1 MLETEVVTCPAPKS
15 TSRWIAAS
23 VEIFTTRCSSISD
36 HPAQL
41 SEPQVVRTFSSGR
54 FVTLKAQQRYA
65 EQISRRGYMRL
76 ARYVFGVMLI
86 ALLCLTTAR
95 AQENAELSGAVTD
108 PSGAVVPNATVTLTD
123 PSTGEARTGVTNGAG
138 LYDFPALH
146 IGSYNLKVV
155 APGFEIYAKTGIVM
169 DVAATV
175 REDILLMVGGNNQT
189 VTVQAEALHLQQE
202 TNEVSTLITGQ
213 QMTDLATNG
222 RNMVSLTTLGT
233 GVSAT
238 LPSFNG
244 VTAQGSTFTISFNG
258 MRPGHNNWL
267 IDGGEVYDR
276 GSGGK
281 VDVMPSPDV
290 LAEFQTLD
298 SNYQPD
304 YGISS
309 GGTVTMVLKSGSHDF
324 HGGVWEFNR
333 NDAFDAN
340 AYFTNLNHQ
349 ATPELR
355 LNIFGG
361 EIGGPVWIP
370 HVYNSDRKKTFFFWS
385 EEWRKFIQG
394 ANPTSTNTLP
404 AYDVPSAG
412 SPLTYIV
419 PPGFKESPNG
429 GTCATTAPCVP
440 STSDPAKL
448 ALYTQDGL
456 TIGQP
461 FPGGVLPANLIDPNS
476 VLFMKT
482 GAIPVSNATASNGAP
497 QYVAS
502 PKQPTYVRE
511 DVVRI
516 DHDVTDKMHLMG
528 HWIHDQMSQTIYP
541 DMWGNDSY
549 VTTGDV
555 FANPSWGSVIKLTQA
570 LSPTL
575 LNETALNVNGNTIDI
590 SPAGIYAQPSGW
602 TQQGF
607 FPAANNTLNRM
618 PSIDLA
624 APLGTNWTI
633 NYWPWHN
640 SFLNYQIRDDL
651 SWNKGRHGLKFG
663 FSYMRDDKNQ
673 QQQADTQGDY
683 NFGTDFSGDS
693 YVNFLL
699 GFADSFQQLQ
709 TLATDHW
716 LNNTYSFYGL
726 DNWHISP
733 RLTLNL
739 GVRYDGLPHVYEKNN
754 HTANFVAS
762 AFNTADAQSPD
773 PSTGALNVNGP
784 GFANPT
790 NAPVP
795 FYLNGI
801 QLPGTNG
808 FARGL
813 VKNSYNTIQP
823 RVGFAYDVTGNGKTV
838 VRGGLGIFFERV
850 QGNDVYGSDTN
861 PPYAYQPKSNSVY
874 FSNPKQSANTGATA
888 TSPVLPAGI
897 NALSYYYPNPGTVQY
912 SLGVQ
917 HELAPSVVALLQYVG
932 TGGWNQ
938 DDQRQINTLPLNDL
952 NDRQAVATGVN
963 AQGAKQSNNANL
975 YRIFPG
981 FAGIQADENATN
993 FNYNSLQTALRMEN
1007 KHGLTLQLSY
1017 TWSHE
1022 IDIQS
1027 DDLSGTLSDPFNPKY
1042 DRGSGTLDRRN
1053 IFSANY
1059 VYKVPFFLQS
1069 SNMLEHTFLG
1079 GWEVSGVTAAQRGV
1093 PQNVTYSTDTLGL
1106 GGGTTNRPDLTG
1118 KASGPKTRQQWFNTG
1133 AYSAP
1138 LAPWAG
1144 GTNNGFGTAGKDDVI
1159 GPGLFNWNV
1168 SLFKS
1173 FALTSHEG
1181 PRIEIRVE
1189 SFNTFNHTEFQNLDL
1204 GYTDGN
1210 FGQVTS
1216 AYDPRTL
1223 QFGGKFL
1230 F

>member
-1 MLETEVVTCPAPKS
+1 
-15 TSRWIAAS
+15 
-23 VEIFTTRCSSISD
+23 
-36 HPAQL
+36 
-41 SEPQVVRTFSSGR
+41 
-54 FVTLKAQQRYA
+54 
-65 EQISRRGYMRL
+65 MRL
-76 ARYVFGVMLI
+76 ARYVFGAVLI
-86 ALLCLTTAR
+86 ALLCLMATTAM

-108 PSGAVVPNATVTLTD
+108 SSGAVVPNAKVVLTN
-123 PSTGEARTGVTNGAG
+123 PSTGEARTGITNSAG
-138 LYDFPALH
+138 LYDFPGLH
-146 IGSYNLKVV
+146 IGSYDLRVT
-155 APGFEIYAKTGIVM
+155 ASGFESYAKTGIVM
-169 DVAATV
+169 NVAATV
-175 REDILLMVGGNNQT
+175 REDISLTVGGGNQT
-189 VTVQAEALHLQQE
+189 VTVQADALHLQAE

-238 LPSFNG
+238 LPSFAG

-290 LAEFQTLD
+290 LAEFQTLS

-309 GGTVTMVLKSGSHDF
+309 GGTITMALKSGSHDF

-340 AYFTNLNHQ
+340 AYFSNLNNQ

-370 HVYNSDRKKTFFFWS
+370 HLYNNSRKKTFFFWS
-385 EEWRKFIQG
+385 EEWRKYIQG
-394 ANPTSTNTLP
+394 ANPTATNTVPASDLP
-404 AYDVPSAG
+404 TSG
-412 SPLTYIV
+412 SNLIYTTPAA
-419 PPGFKESPNG
+419 ESPNG
-429 GTCATTAPCVP
+429 GVCNAGQVAPCVP
-440 STSDPAKL
+440 ATGDPRL
-448 ALYTQDGL
+448 VGTNGMGGLYAADGL
-456 TIGQP
+456 VVGNSFTPGAVAGGPQTIP
-461 FPGGVLPANLIDPNS
+461 SNLIDPNAI
-476 VLFMKT
+476 LFMGT
-482 GAIPVSNATASNGAP
+482 GAIPVSNSVASNGTP
-497 QYVAS
+497 QYIAS

-516 DHDVTDKMHLMG
+516 DHDITDRLHLMG

-555 FANPSWGSVIKLTQA
+555 FANPSWGSVIKLTQT

-575 LNETALNVNGNTIDI
+575 LNETSLNVNGNTINI
-590 SPAGIYAQPSGW
+590 SPAGIFAQPSGW

-607 FPAANNTLNRM
+607 FPSANNAMSRM
-618 PSIDLA
+618 PSIDLG
-624 APLGTNWTI
+624 APLGTNWSI

-640 SFLNYQIRDDL
+640 SFLNYQIRDDV
-651 SWNKGRHGLKFG
+651 SWNKGKHGFKFG
-663 FSYMRDDKNQ
+663 FSFMRDDKNQ

-683 NFGTDFSGDS
+683 TFGTDYSGDS
-693 YVNFLL
+693 YLNFLL
-699 GFADSFQQLQ
+699 GFADKFVQLDQ
-709 TLATDHW
+709 LNTDHW
-716 LNNTYSFYGL
+716 VNNTYSFYGN
-726 DNWHISP
+726 DNWHITP
-733 RLTLNL
+733 RLTFQIGL
-739 GVRYDGLPHVYEKNN
+739 RYDALPRVYEKFNQN
-754 HTANFVAS
+754 SNFI
-762 AFNTADAQSPD
+762 
-773 PSTGALNVNGP
+773 PSTFDLANAQTPNPLTGTLNSSGP
-784 GFANPT
+784 GFSNPT

-801 QLPGTNG
+801 QLPGANG
-808 FARGL
+808 FPRAL
-813 VKNSYNTIQP
+813 VKNSYNTFQP
-823 RVGFAYDVTGNGKTV
+823 RLGFAYDLGGNGKTV
-838 VRGGLGIFFERV
+838 VRGGMGLFFERV
-850 QGNDVYGSDTN
+850 QGNDVYGTDTN
-861 PPYAYQPKSNSVY
+861 PPIAYQPTAQSVY
-874 FSNPKQSANTGATA
+874 FSNPGTSIASGQSASNA
-888 TSPVLPAGI
+888 VFPASIG
-897 NALSYYYPNPGTVQY
+897 NLSYYYPNPATIQY
-912 SLGVQ
+912 SLGIQ
-917 HELAPSVVALLQYVG
+917 HQLAPALVALIQYVG
-932 TGGWNQ
+932 SGGWNQ
-938 DDQRQINTLPLNDL
+938 DDERQINTLPLNDI
-952 NDRQAVATGVN
+952 NDRKAVATGTNLAGN
-963 AQGAKQSNNANL
+963 AQNNNANL
-975 YRIFPG
+975 YRMFPG
-981 FAGIQADENATN
+981 FSSIQQDENATN
-993 FNYNSLQTALRMEN
+993 FNYNSLQAGLRMEN
-1007 KHGLTLQLSY
+1007 KHGVTVQLSY
-1017 TWSHE
+1017 TWAHE

-1027 DDLSGTLSDPFNPKY
+1027 DDLSTTISDPFNLKY

-1059 VYKVPFFLQS
+1059 VYKVPFFLHS
-1069 SNMLEHTFLG
+1069 SNMLEHTLLG
-1079 GWEVSGVTAAQRGV
+1079 GWEISGVTTAQRGV
-1093 PQNVTYSTDTLGL
+1093 PQNVTYGTDTLGL

-1118 KASGPKTRQQWFNTG
+1118 KVSGPKTRQEWFNTK
-1133 AYSAP
+1133 AYTAP

-1144 GTNNGFGTAGKDDVI
+1144 GTNNGFGTAGKDNVI
-1159 GPGLFNWNV
+1159 GPGLFNWNASV
-1168 SLFKS
+1168 FKS

-1204 GYTDGN
+1204 GFTDGN

-1216 AYDPRTL
+1216 ALDPRTL